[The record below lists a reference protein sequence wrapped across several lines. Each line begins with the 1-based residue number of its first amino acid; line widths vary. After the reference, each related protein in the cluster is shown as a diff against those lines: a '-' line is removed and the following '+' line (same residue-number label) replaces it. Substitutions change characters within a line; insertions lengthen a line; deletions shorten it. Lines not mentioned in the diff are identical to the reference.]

1 MTRQNVVVGVDGTPG
16 AVRALDR
23 AAEEAVRRGI
33 ALRAVYAVHDRDEAG
48 PVLASATARTRLRW
62 PGLPVTA
69 DAVEGGA
76 VEVLARASENAAL
89 TVVGTRGLGP
99 VAGLLAG
106 SVSLRLAA
114 RARGPLLVVRD
125 DRPRDPASDGRPV
138 VLGLR
143 GDADDEAAGYAF
155 QEAERREAPLRVLHA
170 MTHRHATPEM
180 PSPIPATSP
189 GQRRRAQAERSER
202 AVPRFGVARLRA
214 EYPRVPVEIRAVDTD
229 PAHALLEAGRE
240 ASVVVIG
247 THRHSG
253 PVLHTLLSRSHCPVV
268 LVPSGT

>member
-1 MTRQNVVVGVDGTPG
+1 MTRQNVVVGVDGSPG

-23 AAEEAVRRGI
+23 AAEEAVRRGT
-33 ALRAVYAVHDRDEAG
+33 ALRVVYAVRDRDEAG
-48 PVLASATARTRLRW
+48 PVLASAVTRTRLRW
-62 PGLPVTA
+62 PGLPVVA
-69 DAVEGGA
+69 DAVVGGA
-76 VEVLARASENAAL
+76 VEVLARESGGADL

-114 RARGPLLVVRD
+114 RAHGPLLVVRD
-125 DRPRDPASDGRPV
+125 DRPRDPASGGRAV

-143 GDADDEAAGYAF
+143 GDADDEAAVYAF
-155 QEAERREAPLRVLHA
+155 QEAERRQAPLRVLHA
-170 MTHRHATPEM
+170 MAHHRVAPEM

-189 GQRRRAQAERSER
+189 GQRRRAQDERAER
-202 AVPRFGVARLRA
+202 AVPRFGVARLR
-214 EYPRVPVEIRAVDTD
+214 EQHPHVPVEIRAVDTD

-240 ASVVVIG
+240 AAVVVIG
-247 THRHSG
+247 AHRHSG

-268 LVPSGT
+268 LVPTGE